1 MEDYVIKINVE
12 LEAMRRDY
20 AALSREYP
28 NHPEDLVL
36 AWDSRRSYWN
46 ERLDEI
52 AEEAFRNGRP
62 VRYDFET
69 MSYKKR

>member
-1 MEDYVIKINVE
+1 MLTYVERINCE

-28 NHPEDLVL
+28 GQPENLEL
-36 AWDSRRSYWN
+36 AWDSRREFWD
-46 ERLDEI
+46 ERLDAI

-62 VRYDFET
+62 VKYDFET
-69 MSYKKR
+69 RSYKKR